1 MAAIIPIKYYNTYI
15 LKKVTGG
22 VLSPL
27 QTYDWYVEEARIRGG
42 YNNVQTGLS
51 PRAFLKSD
59 NNATETLANS
69 IMYSGVVNSRTGI
82 NQTNQFPSGEDITRT
97 VDPSKGSIQKLYA
110 EDTNLIIFQERKVNK
125 ALIDKDAIYTQEGQ
139 PVQTASN
146 VVIGAIVAYAGEFGI
161 SQNPESF
168 AVYGFRKYFTDRDKG
183 SVMRLSQDGLSEI
196 SNFGMYDYFRDAF
209 LTLGSDKAIGGWDIH
224 NKCYTLSLQPTA
236 PNTTQTTLSFDENV
250 KGWTSRFSYLPNQMF
265 SVQNGFYSTKNGNI
279 YLHYSADVNRAN
291 FYGDLTE
298 DLPAGIGQFDSTVK
312 TIFNTNPSLV
322 KGFQTIN
329 YEGGSNWQMTNLV
342 TNSGSLDVP
351 PLKDQY
357 TDSDTAN
364 PINVF
369 EMPTTLAALENSLFK
384 NKFKQKED
392 KYFANLVNTSSFT
405 QGEVVYGKS
414 ISGVKGFFAT
424 VDMKATNTATSGTNE
439 LFSVSLDYNESSY

>member
-22 VLSPL
+22 VSSPL

-59 NNATETLANS
+59 NNSTEILSNS
-69 IMYSGVVNSRTGI
+69 IIYSGVVNSRTGI
-82 NQTNQFPSGEDITRT
+82 NQTNQFASGEDITRT
-97 VDPSKGSIQKLYA
+97 VDPSKGSIQRLHA
-110 EDTNLIIFQERKVNK
+110 EDTNLIIFQERKVSK

-146 VVIGAIVAYAGEFGI
+146 VVIGGIVAYAGEFGI

-209 LTLGSDKAIGGWDIH
+209 LTLGSNKAIGGWDIH

-236 PNTTQTTLSFDENV
+236 PNTTPATLSFDENV

-265 SVQNGFYSTKNGNI
+265 SVQNGFYSTKNGSI
-279 YLHYSADVNRAN
+279 YLHYSTDVNRAN

-298 DLPAGIGQFDSTVK
+298 DLSAGIGQFDSTVK
-312 TIFNTNPSLV
+312 TIFNTNPSLI
-322 KGFQTIN
+322 KSFKTIN
-329 YEGGSNWQMTNLV
+329 YEGGSNWQMTSLI
-342 TNSGSLDVP
+342 TNTGSLDTT
-351 PLKDQY
+351 LKDQY

-364 PINVF
+364 PISVF

-392 KYFANLVNTSSFT
+392 KYFANLVNTSLFT

>member
-22 VLSPL
+22 VSSPL

-59 NNATETLANS
+59 NNSTEILGNS
-69 IMYSGVVNSRTGI
+69 IIYSGVVNSRTGI
-82 NQTNQFPSGEDITRT
+82 NQTNQFASGEDITRT
-97 VDPSKGSIQKLYA
+97 VDPSKGSIQRLYA
-110 EDTNLIIFQERKVNK
+110 EDTNLIIFQERKVSK

-146 VVIGAIVAYAGEFGI
+146 VVIGGIVAYAGEFGI

-209 LTLGSDKAIGGWDIH
+209 LSLGNDKAIGGWDIH

-236 PNTTQTTLSFDENV
+236 PNTTPTTLSFNENV

-265 SVQNGFYSTKNGNI
+265 SVQNGFYSTKNGSI
-279 YLHYSADVNRAN
+279 YLHYSSDVNRAY
-291 FYGDLTE
+291 FYET
-298 DLPAGIGQFDSTVK
+298 QYDSTIK
-312 TIFNTNPSLV
+312 TIFNANPSLI
-322 KGFQTIN
+322 KSFKTIN
-329 YEGGSNWQMTNLV
+329 YEGGSNWQMTNLI
-342 TNSGSLDVP
+342 TNTGSLDIT
-351 PLKDQY
+351 LKDQY

-364 PINVF
+364 PISVF

-424 VDMKATNTATSGTNE
+424 VDLKATNTATSGTNE

>member
-236 PNTTQTTLSFDENV
+236 PNTTPVTLSFDENV